1 MSRRKKVRR
10 MPRDISKQCLIDMI
24 GHVEKEFDMC
34 KKVMEKGDITHLW
47 KEIIYDVYHRVYRDS
62 C

>member
-1 MSRRKKVRR
+1 